1 MLFNT
6 ANITIF
12 ICLLLINLSVILL
25 SNRKRRYGLFP
36 AKLFLF
42 LFVLLWIGKVVVY
55 FYVDKKVQDVRFSEI
70 QVLSNFKNY
79 NSGANNYGYVGKG
92 LKTSSIRSI
101 FYLRYIIRITM
112 IQSIIATL
120 LSLYGLIAV
129 FKRNEFYLKMLALHS
144 LGMLFCLGMEL
155 NIV

>member
-1 MLFNT
+1 MLFNA
-6 ANITIF
+6 ANVTIF
-12 ICLLLINLSVILL
+12 VCLLLINLIVILL
-25 SNRKRRYGLFP
+25 SNRKRRFGLFP
-36 AKLFLF
+36 SRLFLF
-42 LFVLLWIGKVVVY
+42 LFVVLWITKVVVY

-70 QVLSNFKNY
+70 QVLSNFHNY

-120 LSLYGLIAV
+120 LSLYGLISV
-129 FKRNEFYLKMLALHS
+129 FKRNEFYIKMLALNCIAV
-144 LGMLFCLGMEL
+144 LFCLGMEL
-155 NIV
+155 NII